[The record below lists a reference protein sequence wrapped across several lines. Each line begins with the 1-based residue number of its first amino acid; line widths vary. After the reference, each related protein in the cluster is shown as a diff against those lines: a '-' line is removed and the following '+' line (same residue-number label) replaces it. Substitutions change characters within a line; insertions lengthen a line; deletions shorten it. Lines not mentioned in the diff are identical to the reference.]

1 MTNFAHKLAKISTVS
16 QVFAL
21 ILAILIQT
29 AHPAIAQAI
38 DARKTAEIKQKTTTL
53 AMVSETAP
61 IAPVAPVVVPEA
73 PKPDKQIAAVLTA
86 YSSTPDQTDSDP
98 FTAASGKHVYMG
110 MVANNCL
117 PFGTK
122 LKLTFADAAIQ
133 EKYGNVEFTVDD
145 RMNSRYG
152 CNRFDVWLDA
162 PRKEVNQFGV
172 RRASIEVYMQK
183 KVAKVKP
190 VKKVVELADAK

>member
-1 MTNFAHKLAKISTVS
+1 MTNFTHKLAKISTVS
-16 QVFAL
+16 QIFTL
-21 ILAILIQT
+21 ILAILVQT
-29 AHPAIAQAI
+29 ALPVMA
-38 DARKTAEIKQKTTTL
+38 KTPDTTKTTTL
-53 AMVSETAP
+53 AMVSQDSAVTPVPAVEAP
-61 IAPVAPVVVPEA
+61 APEA

-122 LKLTFADAAIQ
+122 LKLTFADASMQ
-133 EKYGNVEFTVDD
+133 EKYGDVEFTVDD

-172 RRASIEVYMQK
+172 RRATIDVYMQK

-190 VKKVVELADAK
+190 VKKVIEIADAK

>member
-1 MTNFAHKLAKISTVS
+1 MTTLTQKLAKISTVS
-16 QVFAL
+16 QTFVL
-21 ILAILIQT
+21 TLAILAQIV
-29 AHPAIAQAI
+29 APLKAQAI
-38 DARKTAEIKQKTTTL
+38 DSTKMLAISQKTSTVAVADTLTTPGAEI
-53 AMVSETAP
+53 
-61 IAPVAPVVVPEA
+61 VVPET
-73 PKPDKQIAAVLTA
+73 PKPNKVVAGVLTA

-98 FTAASGKHVYMG
+98 FTAASGKQVYLG

-122 LKLTFADAAIQ
+122 LKITFTDAATQ
-133 EKYGNVEFTVDD
+133 EKYGNVEFMVDD

-172 RRASIEVYMQK
+172 KRASIEVYLQK
-183 KVAKVKP
+183 KIAKVKP